1 MRLSPC
7 PKIPVVVYEISRDMV
22 LMFHA
27 GISAIREVP
36 SMIEREVVRVVGLI
50 PQQYFFIEGNLS
62 LVSSGIV
69 MQLGSPGP
77 TFFCDL
83 DPSPTRSV
91 ELAL

>member
-7 PKIPVVVYEISRDMV
+7 PKIPVVVYGISRDMV

-27 GISAIREVP
+27 GIPAIREVP
-36 SMIEREVVRVVGLI
+36 SMIARELVRLLGLI
-50 PQQYFFIEGNLS
+50 RQQYIFFEGNLS
-62 LVSSGIV
+62 LVSSGVFI
-69 MQLGSPGP
+69 QLGSPGP